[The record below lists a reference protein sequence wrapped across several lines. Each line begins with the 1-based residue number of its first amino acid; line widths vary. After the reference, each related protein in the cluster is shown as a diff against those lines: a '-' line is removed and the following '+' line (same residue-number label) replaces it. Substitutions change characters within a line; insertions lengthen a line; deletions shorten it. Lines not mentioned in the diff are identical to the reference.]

1 MITSL
6 LMSSSDD
13 AAELLIPISFFLVLF
28 GIIYLYFSTR
38 NKERLA
44 LIEKGADA
52 SIFMRGR
59 QHTAPIWKVLI
70 LNLALLL
77 MGIGIG
83 VFIASVLEQY
93 TTLDEDAVYPAT
105 IFLMAGI
112 GLFIGFNMTKNLDKE

>member
-1 MITSL
+1 MV
-6 LMSSSDD
+6 
-13 AAELLIPISFFLVLF
+13 EVLIPISLF
-28 GIIYLYFSTR
+28 AAIFGMVYLYLSTR

-59 QHTAPIWKVLI
+59 SQRAPIWKVLL

-83 VFIASVLEQY
+83 VFIATILDEY
-93 TTLDEDAVYPAT
+93 TTLGEAVYPAT
-105 IFLMAGI
+105 IFLLAGI
-112 GLFIGFNMTKNLDKE
+112 ALFIGFNMTKNLDKE